1 MKLMDEYSALNQIKQ
16 LRKYNQV
23 CSQLDIELLVLHI
36 LNIDKNRL
44 FRDNPLLTKEN
55 LKELEALIERRE
67 KGEPIA
73 YLTNNIGFWNLNLY
87 VDDRV
92 LVPRPETETLINEVL
107 TKFDSKK
114 RYVLDLGTGSGA
126 IGLTLAKERPNWQ
139 VVCSDISFEA
149 LKVASKNMNLNSLEV
164 FLVNSDWLSSFRDG
178 QFDIIIAN
186 PPYISTTDLR
196 VFSDGLKFEPIGAL
210 VSELDGLK
218 DLKKI
223 VESSS
228 QMLVDDGYLFL
239 EHGYDQSDMV
249 FSFFN
254 DFNFSC
260 IRKYKDLN
268 DDDRV
273 CSGKLR
279 RC

>member
-1 MKLMDEYSALNQIKQ
+1 MDEYSALNQIKQ

-55 LKELEALIERRE
+55 LKELETLIERRE

-73 YLTNNIGFWNLNLY
+73 YLTKNIGFWNLNLY

-107 TKFDSKK
+107 MKFDSKK

-228 QMLVDDGYLFL
+228 QMLVDDGYLFV